1 MSSSSWRIEGRC
13 AGYLPRQA
21 ADIAALCADEA
32 LTLPSDFDPDAI
44 PGLSREVRARL
55 AQVRP
60 LTIGAAA
67 RVPGRTPAALML
79 PYRHARRA

>member
-1 MSSSSWRIEGRC
+1 MSSSSRRIEGRC
-13 AGYLPRQA
+13 AGYMPRQA
-21 ADIAALCADEA
+21 ADIAVLCTDEA
-32 LTLPSDFDPDAI
+32 LTLPSDFDHAI

-60 LTIGAAA
+60 PTIGAAA